1 MTTID
6 CRKDKNMKISELTAK
21 NVFKLVNDGGNGDTE
36 ITKPFACDLLS
47 FAMSKASSGCAW
59 FTVMGNVNT
68 IAVSV
73 LTECACVVLCE
84 GAELDEA
91 ATEKAKQQNV
101 TVYSTS
107 LPVFD
112 AALILYKEL

>member
-1 MTTID
+1 MNI
-6 CRKDKNMKISELTAK
+6 NELK
-21 NVFKLVNDGGNGDTE
+21 ESGMFNLVNDGDNGDTD

-73 LTECACVVLCE
+73 LADCACIILCE
-84 GAELDEA
+84 GADLDETA
-91 ATEKAKQQNV
+91 ASKAEQQNV
-101 TVYSTS
+101 TVFSTE
-107 LPVFD
+107 LPIFD
-112 AALILYKEL
+112 AALKLYEAMK

>member
-1 MTTID
+1 
-6 CRKDKNMKISELTAK
+6 MKISELTAK
-21 NVFKLVNDGGNGDTE
+21 NMFTLVNDGGNGETE

-47 FAMSKASSGCAW
+47 FAMSKASNGCAW

-73 LTECACVVLCE
+73 LTECACIILCE

-91 ATEKAKQQNV
+91 ALEKAKQQNV
-101 TVYSTS
+101 TVYSVDM
-107 LPVFD
+107 PIFD
-112 AALILYKEL
+112 AALMLHKEL

>member
-1 MTTID
+1 MTVKDLID
-6 CRKDKNMKISELTAK
+6 SGMFE
-21 NVFKLVNDGGNGDTE
+21 LVNDGDNGETE

-73 LTECACVVLCE
+73 LADCACIVLCE
-84 GAELDEA
+84 GATLDAAAASKAEQQSVTVLSADDMPIFEA
-91 ATEKAKQQNV
+91 ATKLYE
-101 TVYSTS
+101 
-107 LPVFD
+107 
-112 AALILYKEL
+112 ALK

>member
-1 MTTID
+1 
-6 CRKDKNMKISELTAK
+6 MKISELTAK
-21 NVFKLVNDGGNGDTE
+21 NLFATVNDGGNGDTE

-73 LTECACVVLCE
+73 LADCSCIVLCE
-84 GAELDEA
+84 GAELDEV
-91 ATEKAKQQNV
+91 ATQKAQQQNV
-101 TVYSTS
+101 TVYRTDM
-107 LPVFD
+107 PVFD
-112 AALILYKEL
+112 AALMLYKEMQ

>member
-1 MTTID
+1 
-6 CRKDKNMKISELTAK
+6 MKISELINRNMFT
-21 NVFKLVNDGGNGDTE
+21 LVNDGGNGDTE

-73 LTECACVVLCE
+73 LAECGCIVLCE
-84 GAELDEA
+84 GAKLDSMAE
-91 ATEKAKQQNV
+91 EKARVQNV
-101 TVYSTS
+101 TVFSTD

-112 AALILYKEL
+112 AALMLYEEMK

>member
-1 MTTID
+1 MTV
-6 CRKDKNMKISELTAK
+6 SELIEK
-21 NVFKLVNDGGNGDTE
+21 KLFTLINNGGNGDTS

-47 FAMSKASSGCAW
+47 FAMSRASSGCAW

-73 LTECACVVLCE
+73 LADCACIVLCE

-91 ATEKAKQQNV
+91 ALEKAKQQGV
-101 TVYSTS
+101 TVFTTEI
-107 LPVFD
+107 PIVD
-112 AALILYKEL
+112 AAILLLEAAK

>member
-1 MTTID
+1 M
-6 CRKDKNMKISELTAK
+6 RVSELTAK
-21 NVFKLVNDGGNGDTE
+21 NMFTLINDGGNGGTG

-47 FAMSKASSGCAW
+47 FAMSKASNGCAW

-73 LTECACVVLCE
+73 LTECACIILCE

-91 ATEKAKQQNV
+91 ASEKAKQQNV
-101 TVYSTS
+101 TVFSTDM
-107 LPVFD
+107 PVFD
-112 AALILYKEL
+112 AALMLYKEL

>member
-1 MTTID
+1 MNI
-6 CRKDKNMKISELTAK
+6 NELRQSGMFT
-21 NVFKLVNDGGNGDTE
+21 LVNDGYNSETA

-73 LTECACVVLCE
+73 LADCACIILCE
-84 GAELDEA
+84 GADLDDTA
-91 ATEKAKQQNV
+91 AQKAKQQNV
-101 TVYSTS
+101 TVFSTK
-107 LPVFD
+107 LPIFD
-112 AALILYKEL
+112 AALMLYEAMK

>member
-1 MTTID
+1 MTVAEIIE
-6 CRKDKNMKISELTAK
+6 KQMFE
-21 NVFKLVNDGGNGDTE
+21 VVNDGGNGDTE

-73 LTECACVVLCE
+73 LADCACVILCE
-84 GAELDEA
+84 GAILDATAAAKAEQQKVTVLSAGDTPIFEA
-91 ATEKAKQQNV
+91 AL
-101 TVYSTS
+101 S
-107 LPVFD
+107 LYE
-112 AALILYKEL
+112 AMK

>member
-1 MTTID
+1 
-6 CRKDKNMKISELTAK
+6 MKISELTAK
-21 NVFKLVNDGGNGDTE
+21 NLFATVNDGGNGDTE

-73 LTECACVVLCE
+73 LADCACIVLCE
-84 GAELDEA
+84 GAEFDEV
-91 ATEKAKQQNV
+91 ATQKAQQQNV
-101 TVYSTS
+101 TVYRTDM
-107 LPVFD
+107 PVFD
-112 AALILYKEL
+112 AALMLYKEMQ

>member
-1 MTTID
+1 MNI
-6 CRKDKNMKISELTAK
+6 NELK
-21 NVFKLVNDGGNGDTE
+21 ESGMFNLVNDGDNGDTD

-73 LTECACVVLCE
+73 LADCACIILCE
-84 GAELDEA
+84 GADLDETA
-91 ATEKAKQQNV
+91 ASKAKQQNV
-101 TVYSTS
+101 TVFSTE
-107 LPVFD
+107 LPIFD
-112 AALILYKEL
+112 AALKLYEAMK

>member
-1 MTTID
+1 MFTLI
-6 CRKDKNMKISELTAK
+6 
-21 NVFKLVNDGGNGDTE
+21 NDGGNGETE

-73 LTECACVVLCE
+73 LTECACIILCE
-84 GAELDEA
+84 GAELDEVA
-91 ATEKAKQQNV
+91 LERAKQQNV
-101 TVYSTS
+101 TVYSVDM
-107 LPVFD
+107 PIFD
-112 AALILYKEL
+112 AALMLHKEL

>member
-1 MTTID
+1 
-6 CRKDKNMKISELTAK
+6 MKISELTAK
-21 NVFKLVNDGGNGDTE
+21 NMFTLLNDGGNGDTE
-36 ITKPFACDLLS
+36 ITRPFACDLLS

-73 LTECACVVLCE
+73 LADCACIILCE

-91 ATEKAKQQNV
+91 ALEKAKQENI
-101 TVYSTS
+101 TVYSIDM
-107 LPVFD
+107 PIFD
-112 AALILYKEL
+112 AALMLYKEL

>member
-1 MTTID
+1 
-6 CRKDKNMKISELTAK
+6 MKISELTAK
-21 NVFKLVNDGGNGDTE
+21 NMFTLMNDGGNGDTE

-73 LTECACVVLCE
+73 LADCGCIILCE
-84 GAELDEA
+84 GAELD
-91 ATEKAKQQNV
+91 ATAEEKAKLQNV
-101 TVYSTS
+101 TVYSTDM
-107 LPVFD
+107 PIFD
-112 AALILYKEL
+112 AALKLYEEMK

>member
-1 MTTID
+1 
-6 CRKDKNMKISELTAK
+6 MKISELTAK
-21 NVFKLVNDGGNGDTE
+21 NMFKLINDGGNSDTW

-47 FAMSKASSGCAW
+47 FAMSKASNGCAW

-73 LTECACVVLCE
+73 LAECACIVLCE
-84 GAELDEA
+84 GAELDEVA
-91 ATEKAKQQNV
+91 LEKAKAQNV
-101 TVYSTS
+101 TVYATE

-112 AALILYKEL
+112 AALLLHEALK